1 MFTDADAAALYDRL
15 NPWDATRYP
24 SDAFFNR
31 LVMDADA
38 VLDVGCGTGQMLHQ
52 ARDLGHR
59 GRLVGLDP
67 DPAALDRARRRTDV
81 EWVAGVAADV
91 SWERE
96 FDLATMA
103 GNAFQCLVSDAE
115 LAASLAAVRRALR
128 DGGRFAFDTRN
139 PRARE
144 WEQWEPS
151 DASEVVD
158 GDGRTLRLS
167 HHVESVVGDVVT
179 LTETTSAH
187 DGTVL
192 RVDRASL
199 RFLDLSRLG
208 ALLRDAGFEIEAQY
222 GGPNQEPVTGE
233 SRSILT
239 VARTRTAH

>member
-1 MFTDADAAALYDRL
+1 MFTDADVAALYDQL
-15 NPWDATRYP
+15 NPWDPTRYP

-31 LVMDADA
+31 LVMDAQA
-38 VLDVGCGTGQMLHQ
+38 VLDVGCGTGQMLHR

-59 GRLVGLDP
+59 GRLVGLEP
-67 DPAALDRARRRTDV
+67 DLAALDRARRRTDI
-81 EWVAGVAADV
+81 EWVAGVAADAC
-91 SWERE
+91 WDRE

-103 GNAFQCLVSDAE
+103 SNVFQCLISDAD

-151 DASEVVD
+151 NASEVVD
-158 GDGRTLRLS
+158 GNGRTLRVS
-167 HHVESVVGDVVT
+167 HHVESVIGDVVT
-179 LTETTSAH
+179 LTETTTAQ

-199 RFLDLSRLG
+199 RFLDAPQVG

-222 GGPNQEPVTGE
+222 GGPNQQPVTDE
-233 SRSILT
+233 SRSFLT